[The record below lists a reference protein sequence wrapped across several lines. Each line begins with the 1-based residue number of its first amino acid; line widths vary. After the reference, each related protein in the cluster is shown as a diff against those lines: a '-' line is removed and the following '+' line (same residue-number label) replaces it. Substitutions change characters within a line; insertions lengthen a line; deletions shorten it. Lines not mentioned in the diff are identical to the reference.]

1 MRDLRAQCAIRGS
14 MRRVTFI
21 FVSYSEISGRRF
33 DIGKIAI
40 PYEEA
45 VKSAP
50 ASYNACI
57 DRARTLTAK
66 LTGKSH

>member
-1 MRDLRAQCAIRGS
+1 MRY
-14 MRRVTFI
+14 VTFI
-21 FVSYSEISGRRF
+21 LIIYSEICDRRF

-40 PYEEA
+40 SYEEA